1 MNTLR
6 ASKGITS
13 SGKTFWLIPAMRKK
27 ERNGPGIATFAD
39 SGDPTLA
46 SSNDKESEGATPRT
60 AGAKHEPTERLAAR
74 MAARRKRD
82 LAQDL
87 AHRRFVSKSFR
98 RSVRA
103 LIISSPKRNR
113 A

>member
-46 SSNDKESEGATPRT
+46 SSDGKESEGAVHRT
-60 AGAKHEPTERLAAR
+60 AGARHEPMEKVAAR
-74 MAARRKRD
+74 MPTRRKRD
-82 LAQDL
+82 LAHRL
-87 AHRRFVSKSFR
+87 AGKSIK

-103 LIISSPKRNR
+103 FKISSPKQDRG
-113 A
+113 

>member
-27 ERNGPGIATFAD
+27 GRNGPGIATFAD

-46 SSNDKESEGATPRT
+46 SSNDKESEG
-60 AGAKHEPTERLAAR
+60 GAKHEPTDRVAAR

-82 LAQDL
+82 LA
-87 AHRRFVSKSFR
+87 HRFVSKSFR
-98 RSVRA
+98 RSVRV